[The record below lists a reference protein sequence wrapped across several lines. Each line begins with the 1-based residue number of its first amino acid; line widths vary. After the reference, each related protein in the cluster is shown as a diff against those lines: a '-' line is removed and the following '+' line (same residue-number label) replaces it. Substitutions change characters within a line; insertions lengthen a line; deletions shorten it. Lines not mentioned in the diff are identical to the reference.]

1 MKWRRKWK
9 WRDAL
14 EQVKWKWGKEL
25 LGNEKAKLDW
35 RRTIIKSETWHTGV
49 LRIKGSLLLQCA
61 PSVCGV
67 FSVCWTWCFSCFFF
81 SGLLSFYPWW
91 AEDGEVPSWF
101 LSRTPGGKA
110 PASCRAEMQLVQLA
124 YSLSQLCGIPT
135 TSSSWLWESRSN
147 CCILR

>member
-91 AEDGEVPSWF
+91 AGDGEVPSWF
-101 LSRTPGGKA
+101 LSLLMEARPLHHAGLK
-110 PASCRAEMQLVQLA
+110 C
-124 YSLSQLCGIPT
+124 SLSSLLIVCLNFVVFQPLLAADFGSPDPIAAY
-135 TSSSWLWESRSN
+135 
-147 CCILR
+147 